1 MLLPFLLI
9 SFSSYSQSYT
19 SYRTGSFTDTTTQA
33 LGGICLMGGG
43 TENDRAMQWLL
54 KRAAGGDAVVLRASG
69 ADGYNNYFF
78 TELGVALHSVE
89 TLVFHSPEA
98 ANEPYV
104 LQRIAEAELIWFAG
118 GDQSDYVSYWRNT
131 EVQVAINLAVQQRKV
146 AIGGTSAGMAILG
159 RYYFSASGGTVTSAE
174 ALNTPTAALADTTA
188 FLQIPYLQNVITDT
202 HYDNPDRRGRQV
214 VWLANLFEQDTEIK
228 GIAAEEFTAVCIAPD
243 GRASVFGN
251 YPEYDDYAYFIT
263 SPCAA
268 PEQLHTD
275 QPLHWEQQQR
285 ALQVYKVPGSTA
297 GANYFE
303 LSNWQEGF
311 GGEWQH
317 WWVEHGTLQN
327 KSGSLLPCGPLS
339 TDLIQEHR
347 LKSLGNSRYVLEM
360 QQRVLWWQL
369 TNLQGLKLQQQPSS
383 SFGLIID
390 LATEAAGVYLLQV
403 QTETG
408 ISTFK
413 LMKK

>member
-1 MLLPFLLI
+1 
-9 SFSSYSQSYT
+9 
-19 SYRTGSFTDTTTQA
+19 
-33 LGGICLMGGG
+33 MGGG

-159 RYYFSASGGTVTSAE
+159 RYYFSAAEGTVTSAA

-188 FLQIPYLQNVITDT
+188 FLQIHYLQNVITDT
-202 HYDNPDRRGRQV
+202 HYDNPDRKGGRWCGWPICSSRIPKLKGLQLKNSRLFV
-214 VWLANLFEQDTEIK
+214 LPLMGERAYLATTLSTMISP
-228 GIAAEEFTAVCIAPD
+228 EF
-243 GRASVFGN
+243 
-251 YPEYDDYAYFIT
+251 YIT

-339 TDLIQEHR
+339 TNLIQEHR
-347 LKSLGNSRYVLEM
+347 LKSLGNSGYVLEM
-360 QQRVLWWQL
+360 QQRVLWWEL
-369 TNLQGLKLQQQPSS
+369 TNLQGLKLQQQPTS